1 MDARVDSGEGPRPVA
16 SLAPI
21 YAAIGVL
28 MAVALAG
35 FAIALWAP
43 ASAPSGRGASE
54 TRAEHAAFDKKSRL
68 LPGRAPHAM
77 RWT

>member
-54 TRAEHAAFDKKSRL
+54 TAAEHAVFDRKLRL
-68 LPGRAPHAM
+68 APDGTPHVT
-77 RWT
+77 RWM

>member
-28 MAVALAG
+28 VALALAG

-43 ASAPSGRGASE
+43 PSVPSGQGASG
-54 TRAEHAAFDKKSRL
+54 TKAEHAVFDRKLRL
-68 LPGRAPHAM
+68 APDGTPHVT
-77 RWT
+77 RWM

>member
-1 MDARVDSGEGPRPVA
+1 MDARVDSGEGPWPEAR
-16 SLAPI
+16 LAPI

-43 ASAPSGRGASE
+43 AFVPSGRGVSQ
-54 TRAEHAAFDKKSRL
+54 TSAEHAVFDRKLRFA
-68 LPGRAPHAM
+68 PDGAPHVM
-77 RWT
+77 RWM

>member
-1 MDARVDSGEGPRPVA
+1 MDARVDSGEGPWPEA

-43 ASAPSGRGASE
+43 ASVLSGRGASE
-54 TRAEHAAFDKKSRL
+54 TRAEHAVFDRKLRFA
-68 LPGRAPHAM
+68 PDGAPHVM
-77 RWT
+77 RWM